1 MRSFVVGIFTLHTHH
16 SSSFFV
22 CQRFNSTRFMFLTF
36 TNVQKRGM
44 MGLER
49 R

>member
-1 MRSFVVGIFTLHTHH
+1 MRSFAVGIFTLHTHH

-22 CQRFNSTRFMFLTF
+22 CQRFNFTRFMFLAF
-36 TNVQKRGM
+36 TNTKKRGM
-44 MGLER
+44 IGLER